1 MRPARP
7 RRLERCRPESR
18 RLGRCRRTWSRLGT
32 AACVA
37 LIVTG
42 AVVAVG
48 PEHRGALP
56 PPVPLRKGMASDR
69 LSGQGAQARAAQ
81 QVAVAFVVACDTTD
95 RAQPA
100 GDLATQTT
108 LAPTLVLSH
117 ALGPAL
123 WGTEN
128 RATTVALDP
137 PGQPIERGGDEVA
150 VVVTGIMTVT
160 TDAGPRAS
168 VPLVERI
175 TLRPV
180 ANGHA
185 AGEGAGGPRAVA
197 NGGASRWQVSGVEV
211 GA

>member
-1 MRPARP
+1 MRPAWH
-7 RRLERCRPESR
+7 RRLKRCRPES

-48 PEHRGALP
+48 PDHHGALTA
-56 PPVPLRKGMASDR
+56 PVPLRKAMASDR

-95 RAQPA
+95 RAHPA
-100 GDLATQTT
+100 GDLATQTA
-108 LAPTLVLSH
+108 LAPTLVLSREV
-117 ALGPAL
+117 GPAL

-137 PGQPIERGGDEVA
+137 PGQPVAGGGGEVA
-150 VVVTGIMTVT
+150 VVVTGVMTVT
-160 TDAGPRAS
+160 TDTGPSAS

-175 TLRPV
+175 TLRPL
-180 ANGHA
+180 A
-185 AGEGAGGPRAVA
+185 GAGGPRAVA